1 MLKYEEGEYMRKR
14 VASLFLGVCC
24 MMFSVHTYADIDK
37 RIDTPQNRE
46 ILKKVETAYNK
57 IRTLKAKFAQFNS
70 KMQDDLQTGELYLS
84 RPGEMRLVYEKG
96 SPLEFYAHNGYLI
109 YHDKDLKEVNYFELS
124 QTPVSLILKDK
135 LKFDDPDF
143 LVTDVRM
150 VLDEYFVTA
159 IKKDA
164 RELGSLTL
172 IIDKDTMQLKQW
184 DVVDIEGIKSTVSLY
199 ETQFNV
205 SVDKNIFLFHNPYKK
220 KKK

>member
-1 MLKYEEGEYMRKR
+1 MNWITKSFIGLVMGCILSGT
-14 VASLFLGVCC
+14 AF
-24 MMFSVHTYADIDK
+24 ADIDK
-37 RIDTPQNRE
+37 RIDTPQNRSV
-46 ILKKVETAYNK
+46 LQKVEQAYNK

-109 YHDKDLKEVNYFELS
+109 YHDKDLKEVNYFHLK
-124 QTPVSLILKDK
+124 QTPVSLILKGQ
-135 LKFDDPDF
+135 LKFSDPEF
-143 LVTDVRM
+143 LVTDVRT
-150 VLDEYFVTA
+150 VLDEYYVTA

-172 IIDKDTMQLKQW
+172 IIDKETLQLKQW
-184 DVVDIEGIKSTVSLY
+184 DIVDMEGVKSTVSLY
-199 ETQFNV
+199 ETQFNIPI
-205 SVDKNIFLFHNPYKK
+205 DKKIFIFHNPYKK

>member
-1 MLKYEEGEYMRKR
+1 M
-14 VASLFLGVCC
+14 
-24 MMFSVHTYADIDK
+24 
-37 RIDTPQNRE
+37 
-46 ILKKVETAYNK
+46 
-57 IRTLKAKFAQFNS
+57 
-70 KMQDDLQTGELYLS
+70 
-84 RPGEMRLVYEKG
+84 
-96 SPLEFYAHNGYLI
+96 I

-220 KKK
+220 K